1 MTAPTKMT
9 ADWVRRTIDANPC
22 RKLDGGNIL
31 TCPVRLGFP
40 HLEKPQ
46 KAMEDGKADKYS
58 AVLLFQPGADIS
70 LIKTAMGEV
79 GAEKWGDKLAAY
91 AQGANFHNPI
101 QDQGLKSQYEGF
113 VAGLPMITANGERK
127 PPVVM
132 QNMAPYTSRIYPGL
146 WAICVVR
153 PFTFETKNNQG
164 AVLKRGLG
172 FGLQSVMIIA
182 DDEEWGGGSVDPHTA
197 FAGVKLE
204 ANVNPSAMFEGA
216 ATAAAPK
223 AADLF

>member
-1 MTAPTKMT
+1 MPAPTKMT
-9 ADWVRRTIDANPC
+9 ADWIKRTITDNPC
-22 RKLDGGNIL
+22 RKLEGGNVL

-40 HLEKPQ
+40 HLETPQ
-46 KAMEDGKADKYS
+46 KAMDEGKADKYS
-58 AVLLFQPGADIS
+58 AVLLFQEGSDIS
-70 LIKTAMGEV
+70 LIKTLMAEV
-79 GAEKWGDKLAAY
+79 GQEKWGDKLSTY
-91 AQGANFHNPI
+91 VGSDNFHNPI
-101 QDQGLKSQYEGF
+101 QDQGGKAQYEGF
-113 VAGLPMITANGERK
+113 VAGLPLITATGERK

-146 WAICVVR
+146 WAICVIR
-153 PFTFETKNNQG
+153 PFPFETKNKQG

-204 ANVNPSAMFEGA
+204 ANVNPSAMFEGTAPADKPSA
-216 ATAAAPK
+216 AS
-223 AADLF
+223 LF